1 MRRAVD
7 VVDNILCNLLSE
19 VSQIY
24 YQCCSALVSLAE
36 VSADDTV
43 MSDSN
48 VESSQLRL
56 FTI

>member
-7 VVDNILCNLLSE
+7 VVDNILSNLLSE
-19 VSQIY
+19 ISQIY

-36 VSADDTV
+36 VSADNTET
-43 MSDSN
+43 SDSN
-48 VESSQLRL
+48 AESSQLPL